1 MRRGDE
7 ARGRMTGKKVVVGD
21 RKKTGMVRHWFE
33 LVSIETRPQ
42 NDWQTALGRAQ
53 CGLCHLREGID
64 FGLRIIFFQIGI
76 AGGGFLKQCVTHG
89 RRKLLGQRGF
99 TRTNVA
105 FNDDDGFCHG
115 VHC

>member
-1 MRRGDE
+1 
-7 ARGRMTGKKVVVGD
+7 
-21 RKKTGMVRHWFE
+21 MVE
-33 LVSIETRPQ
+33 LVSNGTRPQ